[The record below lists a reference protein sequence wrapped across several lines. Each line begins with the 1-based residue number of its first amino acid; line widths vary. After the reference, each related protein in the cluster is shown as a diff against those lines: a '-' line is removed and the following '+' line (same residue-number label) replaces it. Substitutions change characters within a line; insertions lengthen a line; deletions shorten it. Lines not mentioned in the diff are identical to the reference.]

1 MFAKTF
7 TLASLATFASAHML
21 MNNPVPFGK
30 STLSNGPLDAS
41 GSDFPCKQR
50 PGVYDAQGAS
60 NVYAQ
65 GSTQQ
70 LSFTGQAVHGGGS
83 CQISITTD
91 KNPDKNSV
99 WKVIKSI
106 EGGCPAK
113 GQAGNMGDDANA
125 EDPYKYE
132 YTIPKE
138 LAAGDY
144 TIAWTWFN
152 KVGNREMYM
161 NCAPLTVTG
170 SGGSK
175 DHLNSLPDMFVANIG
190 NNCGTEPDTDL
201 QFPSPGDDVDRFNG
215 ATEAWAKPT
224 GSCPAGSGSGSG
236 GSGGGDSPAPTS
248 ANDSPAPTGGSG
260 AQPTE
265 AQPQPTQAPEKSVPG
280 GVFITVSQPA
290 ASQPAASQPAMS
302 QPAMSQPAA
311 EEPAATQAP
320 PTTTSA
326 PATPGYGSGDGS
338 ESGNGSGSGDGAGS
352 GDGSGSPS
360 GGFAAGTAC
369 TTEGEWN
376 CIGGSSFQR
385 CASGAWTATQQLSGG
400 VSCTPGQAADIGLT
414 AKRGKRTLRRVQRFR
429 A

>member
-7 TLASLATFASAHML
+7 TLATLATFASAHML
-21 MNNPVPFGK
+21 MSNPVPYGK
-30 STLSNGPLDAS
+30 SNLNNGPLLAD

-50 PGVYDAQGAS
+50 TGVYDAQGAS
-60 NVYAQ
+60 NVYEQ

-83 CQISITTD
+83 CQVSITTD

-113 GQAGNMGDDANA
+113 GQAGNMGDNANA
-125 EDPYKYE
+125 EDPYKYDF
-132 YTIPKE
+132 TIPAE

-144 TIAWTWFN
+144 TLAWTWFN

-190 NNCGTEPDTDL
+190 NQCEVLADTDV
-201 QFPSPGDDVDRFNG
+201 QFPSPGEDVDKFNG
-215 ATEAWAKPT
+215 ATDAFAAP
-224 GSCPAGSGSGSG
+224 SGDGCKA
-236 GSGGGDSPAPTS
+236 GSGGGAPAPTGG
-248 ANDSPAPTGGSG
+248 NDSPAPTASNGAPTGGSG
-260 AQPTE
+260 GQPTP
-265 AQPQPTQAPEKSVPG
+265 APQPTQAPEKSIPG

-290 ASQPAASQPAMS
+290 ASQPA
-302 QPAMSQPAA
+302 MSQPAA
-311 EEPAATQAP
+311 SEPAATQAP
-320 PTTTSA
+320 PMTTAA
-326 PATPGYGSGDGS
+326 PGGAYGPGPGAGSGSGEGS

-352 GDGSGSPS
+352 GSGSPS
-360 GGFAAGTAC
+360 GAFAAGTAC
-369 TTEGEWN
+369 TNEGEWN

-385 CASGAWTATQQLSGG
+385 CASGAWTTTQGLSGG

-414 AKRGKRTLRRVQRFR
+414 AKRGKRAMRRVTRFR
-429 A
+429 G